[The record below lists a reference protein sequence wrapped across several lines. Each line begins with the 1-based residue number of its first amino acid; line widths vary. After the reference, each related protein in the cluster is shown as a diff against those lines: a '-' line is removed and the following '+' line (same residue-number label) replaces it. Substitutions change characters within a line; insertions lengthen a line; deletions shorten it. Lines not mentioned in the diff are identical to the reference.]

1 MRRNTRVPWEMKTVS
16 VFELPIRLRRGLY
29 SNCRVFFYSKKDCEL
44 WMNCQGN
51 NLNVEAD
58 EYAQHRMY
66 RKPTYATVL
75 CLLWQITCVWRYVPQ
90 SIKTAPQNNTSP
102 HMKLKCNFDSIQ
114 AGPGIR
120 FFYYQQHK
128 LHQPPS
134 YKPEKC
140 WMMFFPISRWLF
152 DFIFP

>member
-1 MRRNTRVPWEMKTVS
+1 METVS

-29 SNCRVFFYSKKDCEL
+29 SNCRVFFFYSKKDWEL

-58 EYAQHRMY
+58 KYAQHRMY
-66 RKPTYATVL
+66 RKPTYAPVL
-75 CLLWQITCVWRYVPQ
+75 RLLWQITCIWKCVPQ
-90 SIKTAPQNNTSP
+90 SITMALQNNTSP
-102 HMKLKCNFDSIQ
+102 HMKLKCNFHSIQ

-128 LHQPPS
+128 LHQPLP

-152 DFIFP
+152 DFFFPPYISAYT